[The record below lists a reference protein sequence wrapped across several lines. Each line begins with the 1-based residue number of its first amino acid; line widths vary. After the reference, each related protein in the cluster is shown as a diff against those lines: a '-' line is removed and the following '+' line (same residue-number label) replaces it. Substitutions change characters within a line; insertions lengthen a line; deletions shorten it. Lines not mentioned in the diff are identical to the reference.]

1 MFAQKQL
8 PFTAATTA
16 VIDLRFGSPTGTEY
30 AKIGHLTIRCIR
42 TGGADA
48 TVAVRAIKVNDGDTA
63 PSASDISASAD
74 AVFLRGT
81 ATTSEEIQIGSKF
94 APGMNNDVYQ
104 GNYFTHVLVTGVAAG
119 TLVVVGQ

>member
-8 PFTAATTA
+8 PFTAAATA

-48 TVAVRAIKVNDGDTA
+48 TVCSRH
-63 PSASDISASAD
+63 
-74 AVFLRGT
+74 
-81 ATTSEEIQIGSKF
+81 
-94 APGMNNDVYQ
+94 Q
-104 GNYFTHVLVTGVAAG
+104 G
-119 TLVVVGQ
+119 Q